1 MLKWVFGFDVL
12 PFKDWGFKW
21 FSWLCHI
28 IWCQSNGIRW
38 SEIPTYALNALWSW
52 EVIWLKMYQWFEG
65 SFKRVPWVSYI
76 LNFEFLAGSDFLVVL
91 VGESCPTM
99 VIGGKGRC
107 FSLKIMFWHFTSFE
121 LRKNDKRF
129 LQEAGGSLA
138 KHRRNP
144 VLGSVWSVGPF
155 LGCPEISLAEPI
167 WGCRQ
172 IRQVW
177 KTRQSTI
184 LTRETIFKFFENS

>member
-1 MLKWVFGFDVL
+1 MELGGVKDQHMHSMLCDHG
-12 PFKDWGFKW
+12 KW
-21 FSWLCHI
+21 FGWKC
-28 IWCQSNGIRW
+28 SNGLKD
-38 SEIPTYALNALWSW
+38 PLKGFLGL
-52 EVIWLKMYQWFEG
+52 VIFE
-65 SFKRVPWVSYI
+65 
-76 LNFEFLAGSDFLVVL
+76 FEFLAGSDFLIVL
-91 VGESCPTM
+91 VGESCPNM

-107 FSLKIMFWHFTSFE
+107 FSLKIMVWHFTSFE
-121 LRKNDKRF
+121 LKKNDKKF
-129 LQEAGGSLA
+129 LQETGGTLA
-138 KHRRNP
+138 KHRWNP